1 MRNNFDHLRVEHADI
16 LALIEQI
23 RHLLEPEIVKKKSK
37 FLYDMIANLSRKT
50 LAHLLLEDRCI
61 CQEML
66 LSSHDETRM
75 LAQQHVA
82 SMGSMAQHMRD
93 FLESWPSFERISA
106 QPKDFCKESNVIL
119 SSLEARI
126 NREEQV
132 LYPKAEAV
140 L

>member
-1 MRNNFDHLRVEHADI
+1 
-16 LALIEQI
+16 
-23 RHLLEPEIVKKKSK
+23 
-37 FLYDMIANLSRKT
+37 
-50 LAHLLLEDRCI
+50 
-61 CQEML
+61 ML

-82 SMGSMAQHMRD
+82 NMGSMAQHMRD
-93 FLESWPSFERISA
+93 FLQAWPSFERISV
-106 QPKDFCKESNVIL
+106 QPKDFCKESTMIL
-119 SSLEARI
+119 SSLQARI

>member
-1 MRNNFDHLRVEHADI
+1 MRSNFDHLRAEHADI

-23 RHLLEPEIVKKKSK
+23 QHLLEPDIVKKKAKS
-37 FLYDMIANLSRKT
+37 LHDMITHLGKKT

-93 FLESWPSFERISA
+93 FLQSWPSFERISV
-106 QPKDFCKESNVIL
+106 QPKDFCKESTMIL
-119 SSLEARI
+119 SSLQARI